1 MLISMLLGVL
11 SFRPIA
17 RLDDSTGNIV
27 APLLIFL
34 MLFVTF
40 CRVRIRDL
48 RLSKLHFALLA
59 FQLVVTPVAYYALLP
74 FGEIVAQGGMVCF
87 LAPIAMAA
95 VAVGALLGANVTT
108 MVSYTLICNLVMAFV
123 APIYLDLFG
132 SGECSFAQIL
142 SRVVP
147 LLLTPLA
154 MAQLLKL
161 VWRSAAEWIGRHSQ
175 MSFYMW
181 LVSMCVTL
189 GRTTNFVY
197 ITRDSIPLAVG
208 LALAFVALISCLI
221 QYVLGRLIGRHFND
235 AGAGAQSLGQKNT
248 VLTVWLAQAFLFP
261 ISSIAPTS
269 YIIWQNLVNSYQI
282 YRFDKLNRKRG

>member
-1 MLISMLLGVL
+1 MEAIKGAIIRNRRPLLMLISMLLGVL

-123 APIYLDLFG
+123 
-132 SGECSFAQIL
+132 
-142 SRVVP
+142 
-147 LLLTPLA
+147 
-154 MAQLLKL
+154 
-161 VWRSAAEWIGRHSQ
+161 
-175 MSFYMW
+175 
-181 LVSMCVTL
+181 
-189 GRTTNFVY
+189 
-197 ITRDSIPLAVG
+197 
-208 LALAFVALISCLI
+208 
-221 QYVLGRLIGRHFND
+221 
-235 AGAGAQSLGQKNT
+235 
-248 VLTVWLAQAFLFP
+248 
-261 ISSIAPTS
+261 
-269 YIIWQNLVNSYQI
+269 
-282 YRFDKLNRKRG
+282 